1 MNTKRVLFL
10 GSPAFAVPSLT
21 MLAER
26 PDLCQIVGVVTQPDK
41 RAGRGRKLT
50 PCPVKTSADS
60 RGIPT
65 YQPKS
70 VRKAESLEALQAFN
84 ADLVVVAAYGK
95 IFPTSVLKMAEL
107 GCVNVHASLLPKYR
121 GASPITQA
129 IVNGDKECG
138 VSIMQL
144 DEGMDTGDVHA
155 MRSIP
160 IESTDTCGTL
170 TVKLAE
176 LGAKLLIDQLE
187 AILSGQSIPVPQDNS
202 LATHAPM
209 LSKED
214 GRLDFSKPATILE
227 RQLRAHHPW
236 PGTFTMF
243 GDTRVVI
250 TKATIAADGGLPGK
264 VIQANKHGLQIA
276 CGEQSLL
283 VEEVKP
289 AGSKLMAASAWVA
302 GKGPNIGD
310 QLGA

>member
-1 MNTKRVLFL
+1 MNTKRVLFM

-50 PCPVKTSADS
+50 PCPVKTAADS

-70 VRKAESLEALQAFN
+70 VRKAESLETLEAFK

-95 IFPTSVLKMAEL
+95 ILPKSVLEMAEL

-129 IVNGDKECG
+129 IVNGDPECG

-144 DEGMDTGDVHA
+144 DEGMDTGAVHA

-176 LGAKLLIDQLE
+176 LGAKLLVDQLE
-187 AILSGQSIPVPQDNS
+187 AILNGSSIPEPQNDS

-209 LSKED
+209 LCKED
-214 GRLDFSKPATILE
+214 GRLDFSKPAAILE

-250 TKATIAADGGLPGK
+250 TRASLATGGGNPGK
-264 VIQANKHGLQIA
+264 VIQANKHGLEIA

-289 AGSKLMAASAWVA
+289 AGSKLMAASSWVA

-310 QLGA
+310 QLGV

>member
-1 MNTKRVLFL
+1 VNTKRILFM

-50 PCPVKTSADS
+50 PCPVKTAADS

-70 VRKAESLEALQAFN
+70 VRKAESLEALREFK

-95 IFPTSVLKMAEL
+95 ILPTSVLEMAEL

-129 IVNGDKECG
+129 IVNGDAECG

-155 MRSIP
+155 MRAITIAP
-160 IESTDTCGTL
+160 TDTCGTL

-187 AILSGQSIPVPQDNS
+187 DILSGQSTPEPQDNS

-214 GRLDFSKPATILE
+214 GRLDFSKPAAILE

-250 TKATIAADGGLPGK
+250 TKAALALESGTPGH
-264 VIQANKHGLQIA
+264 VIQANKRGLQIA

-283 VEEVKP
+283 VQEVKP
-289 AGSKLMAASAWVA
+289 AGSKLMDASSWVA
-302 GKGPNIGD
+302 GKGPKAGD
-310 QLGA
+310 QLGS

>member
-1 MNTKRVLFL
+1 
-10 GSPAFAVPSLT
+10 

-50 PCPVKTSADS
+50 PCPIKISADA

-70 VRKAESLEALQAFN
+70 VRKPESLEALQAFKP
-84 ADLVVVAAYGK
+84 DLVVVAAYGK
-95 IFPTSVLKMAEL
+95 ILPTSILEMAPL

-129 IVNGDKECG
+129 IANGDAECG

-144 DEGMDTGDVHA
+144 DEGMDTGAVHA
-155 MRSIP
+155 MRSIA

-176 LGAKLLIDQLE
+176 LGAKLLIDQLKT
-187 AILSGQSIPVPQDNS
+187 ILNGESVPQIQNNE
-202 LATHAPM
+202 LATHAPL

-214 GRLDFSKPATILE
+214 GRLDFSKPATIIE

-236 PGTFTMF
+236 PGSFTMF
-243 GDTRVVI
+243 GETRVVI
-250 TKATIAADGGLPGK
+250 TKASLSPEAGTPGTIIRAD
-264 VIQANKHGLQIA
+264 KHGLQVA

-283 VEEVKP
+283 IEQLKP
-289 AGSKLMAASAWVA
+289 AGSKIMDASAWVA
-302 GKGPNIGD
+302 GKGPKPGD
-310 QLGA
+310 QLGL